1 MFNILTYKNDL
12 VLAKNVG
19 ASMSPTI
26 KDGQI
31 VLLRYFDN
39 DINLERGDVVVF
51 ILNGKYYSKRIF
63 SIPKDEIIVSNGE
76 LCNATKC
83 IQDNKAIS
91 IDNLNFTVPASS
103 YFVIGDNINNSKDSR
118 HFEETFIKE
127 KSIKYIYLG
136 SFF

>member
-1 MFNILTYKNDL
+1 
-12 VLAKNVG
+12 
-19 ASMSPTI
+19 MSPTI

-63 SIPKDEIIVSNGE
+63 SIPKDEIIVSHGE

-91 IDNLNFTVPASS
+91 IDNLKFTVPASS
-103 YFVIGDNINNSKDSR
+103 YFV
-118 HFEETFIKE
+118 T
-127 KSIKYIYLG
+127 
-136 SFF
+136 